1 MAYQTVS
8 LDEFTERSSHLSKK
22 HVSLWITCRFLGI
35 HKPPVA
41 PFLRKIPSV
50 STVHHTTAG
59 QVCVNAALS
68 GICAAKH
75 GRGVANSQAFS
86 PRLWWESYPRG
97 WARLS
102 ANAPS
107 VELPFALG
115 FGSCPADGTLKRLT
129 KAPERKGLVL
139 FFTVEALLP
148 SVDRYPSSGMK
159 TTLTHWTATAGDV
172 LQSSVES
179 NRQPLTIWKQPCNWL
194 RFWWHLSGLPDT
206 RQITE
211 EGPALS
217 CFRAHSSAAGE
228 MTCVRLS

>member
-148 SVDRYPSSGMK
+148 SVARYHHAELRHENDPHSLNRHSRGRLAIKRRIKPSAPDHLK
-159 TTLTHWTATAGDV
+159 TTV
-172 LQSSVES
+172 
-179 NRQPLTIWKQPCNWL
+179 
-194 RFWWHLSGLPDT
+194 
-206 RQITE
+206 
-211 EGPALS
+211 
-217 CFRAHSSAAGE
+217 
-228 MTCVRLS
+228 